1 MEDNILIFGHK
12 NPDTDSICSSIV
24 EEILSK
30 KREIN
35 NVKAVRL
42 GNINKETQFALD
54 YLGIEAPELIEKV
67 EDGQKIILV
76 DHNEAAQ
83 SVENRENAE
92 IIAVID
98 HHRISDFNTAKPLY
112 YTAKP
117 FGCTS
122 TILYEEFKELNIE
135 IEKKEAILMLSAIIS
150 DTLLL
155 KSPTCTEH
163 DLKAFEALEKI
174 AGIDAKDYGLKMLK
188 AGTDTSALSAKE
200 IIDLDAKEFD
210 EKGKKIIVAQV
221 NTADIND
228 VFSRKEDLSFAMEK
242 EIADKNLNLC
252 ILVITDIIN
261 TNSRIIALGKD
272 KELVEKAFNQKLD
285 VDDSMLLE
293 GVVSRKKQIAPPLL
307 AVL

>member
-30 KREIN
+30 KRGTN

-98 HHRISDFNTAKPLY
+98 HHRISDFNTAIIWRVQRIKY
-112 YTAKP
+112 R
-117 FGCTS
+117 
-122 TILYEEFKELNIE
+122 NR
-135 IEKKEAILMLSAIIS
+135 EKRS
-150 DTLLL
+150 
-155 KSPTCTEH
+155 C
-163 DLKAFEALEKI
+163 
-174 AGIDAKDYGLKMLK
+174 
-188 AGTDTSALSAKE
+188 
-200 IIDLDAKEFD
+200 
-210 EKGKKIIVAQV
+210 
-221 NTADIND
+221 IN
-228 VFSRKEDLSFAMEK
+228 A
-242 EIADKNLNLC
+242 
-252 ILVITDIIN
+252 
-261 TNSRIIALGKD
+261 
-272 KELVEKAFNQKLD
+272 
-285 VDDSMLLE
+285 
-293 GVVSRKKQIAPPLL
+293 
-307 AVL
+307 

>member
-30 KREIN
+30 KRGTN

-98 HHRISDFNTAKPLY
+98 HHRISDF
-112 YTAKP
+112 
-117 FGCTS
+117 
-122 TILYEEFKELNIE
+122 
-135 IEKKEAILMLSAIIS
+135 KEAILMLSAIIS

-174 AGIDAKDYGLKMLK
+174 AGIDAKDYGLRMLK

-242 EIADKNLNLC
+242 EC
-252 ILVITDIIN
+252 Y
-261 TNSRIIALGKD
+261 
-272 KELVEKAFNQKLD
+272 
-285 VDDSMLLE
+285 
-293 GVVSRKKQIAPPLL
+293 
-307 AVL
+307 